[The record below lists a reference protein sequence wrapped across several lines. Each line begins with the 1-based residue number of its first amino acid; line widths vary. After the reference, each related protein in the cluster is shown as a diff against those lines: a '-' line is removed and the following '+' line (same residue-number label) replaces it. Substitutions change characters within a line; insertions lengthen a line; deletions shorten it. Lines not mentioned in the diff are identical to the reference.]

1 MVMVPIR
8 EDEVFEGE
16 EVFTARL
23 SVGPDSN
30 GVVIGRQ
37 GTATTS
43 IIDGT
48 ITDSVIC
55 TMGLGPLQ
63 ERNSQRYTT
72 VRPLKK
78 DPLHKGYLSI
88 KGTRFCPILPPKK
101 MTHLMTPRCPL
112 FRGFTVIYLR
122 VIPFIIC

>member
-1 MVMVPIR
+1 MLISGSDFTASVNKAVTFRPLEEMKMVMVPIR

-48 ITDSVIC
+48 ITVADRDSVIC
-55 TMGLGPLQ
+55 IYTIYNGFRATI
-63 ERNSQRYTT
+63 ERNCQ
-72 VRPLKK
+72 VNLN
-78 DPLHKGYLSI
+78 
-88 KGTRFCPILPPKK
+88 
-101 MTHLMTPRCPL
+101 
-112 FRGFTVIYLR
+112 
-122 VIPFIIC
+122 

>member
-1 MVMVPIR
+1 MVSKGLSLISQLPLHTLHVLMLLNTMSALISGSDFSASVNKAVTFRPSEEMKMVMVPIR
-8 EDEVFEGE
+8 QDEVFEGE

-48 ITDSVIC
+48 ITVADRDSVVC
-55 TMGLGPLQ
+55 TMGLGPL
-63 ERNSQRYTT
+63 
-72 VRPLKK
+72 
-78 DPLHKGYLSI
+78 
-88 KGTRFCPILPPKK
+88 
-101 MTHLMTPRCPL
+101 
-112 FRGFTVIYLR
+112 
-122 VIPFIIC
+122 